1 MKLSSILFLTLLLL
15 VAACKPKDEDLTKAI
30 QTSITAVAKDINV
43 NTQDGV
49 VTLSGVVDQSEII
62 QQIVS
67 LAQGTKGVKS
77 VVNNLTVK
85 VIEPEIVISADDIL
99 RTKIQE
105 GFAKYGVQGI
115 TATVID
121 GEVTLTGEIQRTKLI
136 DVMKAVSEA
145 LPKKVK
151 NEMVIK

>member
-30 QTSITAVAKDINV
+30 QTSITAVAKDITV

>member
-30 QTSITAVAKDINV
+30 QTSITAVAKDITV

-136 DVMKAVSEA
+136 DVMKAASEA